1 MLNTGLGSLKTAS
14 KNVVQKAGE
23 FLGNEIADIVTKS
36 NNDEIVKPDEN
47 TRNVEE
53 IIIPLEKLDEILN
66 KLRKTL

>member
-1 MLNTGLGSLKTAS
+1 MNTRLGSLKTAS

-47 TRNVEE
+47 TRNVE
-53 IIIPLEKLDEILN
+53 
-66 KLRKTL
+66 

>member
-1 MLNTGLGSLKTAS
+1 MNTRLGSLKTAS

>member
-1 MLNTGLGSLKTAS
+1 MNTGLGSLKTAS